1 MDRRVTSIVAPV
13 VLVAALLYWVAWRSQ
28 VIRAPGEP
36 ASRAV
41 VEETQR
47 IQNDLEH
54 GRKVYAQLDMKPV
67 GEVASLEQLDEELG
81 AQIAA
86 DMQQYVS
93 DSKPGHDAKSLERI
107 RNDVIGLMYHRWFA
121 PSFDDYDRFMV
132 EAGYVLPDTYAE
144 LGDGRKDSL
153 RISFEMW
160 TGQPFDPTRSPRE
173 SLRLMWDADRGGTGR
188 AARLEAFAV
197 DPDGV
202 EFGVKTAS
210 LTSYS
215 TVEFEG
221 PLGRVG
227 WQGGQTGTIP
237 RYWLPRSGTYHEK
250 VQAGQQ
256 VELAKVGVILR
267 FANGQTL
274 PFCFS
279 CWYDVQTDRWY
290 LYSVAMANYQIE
302 GFGSVYF

>member
-1 MDRRVTSIVAPV
+1 MTREHFGIAALVLV
-13 VLVAALLYWVAWRSQ
+13 VLGLTYWVPRRSQ

-36 ASRAV
+36 PSREV
-41 VEETQR
+41 VEATRRVES
-47 IQNDLEH
+47 D
-54 GRKVYAQLDMKPV
+54 RKEARKLYSQLDMKQV
-67 GEVASLEQLDEELG
+67 SEIASMKQLDEALG
-81 AQIAA
+81 VQIAA
-86 DMQQYVS
+86 DMQAIVS
-93 DSKPGHDAKSLERI
+93 DDKPGHDARSFERI
-107 RNDVIGLMYHRWFA
+107 RQDVIGLMYHRWCS
-121 PSFDDYDRFMV
+121 PSFDDYDRFMT

-144 LGDGRKDSL
+144 LADGHRDSL
-153 RISFEMW
+153 RISFESW
-160 TGQPFDPTRSPRE
+160 TGQTFDPTRPPRE

-237 RYWLPRSGTYHEK
+237 RYWQPRAGTYHER
-250 VQAGQQ
+250 VQARQE

-267 FANGQTL
+267 FTNGQTL
-274 PFCFS
+274 PFCFN
-279 CWYDVQTDRWY
+279 CWYDVQTRRWY
-290 LYSVAMANYQIE
+290 LYSVVMSNYQIE